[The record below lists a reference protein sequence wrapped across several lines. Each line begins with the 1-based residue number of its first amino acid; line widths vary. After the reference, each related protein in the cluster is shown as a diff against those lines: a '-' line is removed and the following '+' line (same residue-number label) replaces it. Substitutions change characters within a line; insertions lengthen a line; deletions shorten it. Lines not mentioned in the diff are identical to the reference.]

1 MMSKGIIM
9 EIKKEYAIVMND
21 TGSIESIKVKDGMK
35 LGQKIFYFEED
46 LVNIN
51 QNISV
56 NKISLF
62 KTFGTFA
69 ALFLLIFTFFQ
80 PLAFNKAYAV
90 VSLDI
95 NPSIQIQV
103 NNKKKI
109 VAVEGIN
116 EDGKNIDFSSVNGL
130 EIDEGI
136 DGIKNIL
143 VEKDYLNQMGEVLVA
158 FALLDNQ
165 EDDNYENQ
173 IKDAIQ
179 TTFKTENVTYVKG
192 SKESVEEAKTK
203 GISLGR
209 YEVSL
214 SADETVKSKID
225 NIPVKEITSLIKDK
239 ENCIYWKAD
248 NAQSSEKPETNN
260 NLSDDKYSDKPESTL
275 ENNTIPKKDKVEEP
289 IKEITPE
296 VQKPIYNNKD
306 SEINK
311 EPEEVPETKPEIVLP
326 PIEEIKPDGN
336 KPGKEESED
345 KNNEITEDKNN
356 NSENNT
362 TDVGNIE
369 QNLKK

>member
-1 MMSKGIIM
+1 MSKGIIM

-51 QNISV
+51 QNRSV

-109 VAVEGIN
+109 VAVEGVN
-116 EDGKNIDFSSVNGL
+116 EDGKNIDFSSINGL
-130 EIDEGI
+130 EIDKGIEGI
-136 DGIKNIL
+136 KAIL
-143 VEKDYLNQMGEVLVA
+143 VEKEYLGETGEVLVA
-158 FALLDNQ
+158 FALLDKH
-165 EDDNYENQ
+165 EDENYENQ
-173 IKDAIQ
+173 IQDAIK

-192 SKESVEEAKTK
+192 SKEAVEEAKTK

-214 SADETVKSKID
+214 SADETVKSKIE

-248 NAQSSEKPETNN
+248 NAQNSEKPEINN
-260 NLSDDKYSDKPESTL
+260 NLSDDKYSDKPENTL
-275 ENNTIPKKDKVEEP
+275 ENNTIPKKDKIEET

-296 VQKPIYNNKD
+296 VQKPIEDNKE
-306 SEINK
+306 SEIK
-311 EPEEVPETKPEIVLP
+311 KDPEEVPETKPEIVLP
-326 PIEEIKPDGN
+326 PIEEIKPGDN
-336 KPGKEESED
+336 TTNNEETED
-345 KNNEITEDKNN
+345 KNNETSKDKNN
-356 NSENNT
+356 GSVSNI
-362 TDVGNIE
+362 TDTGKEE

>member
-1 MMSKGIIM
+1 M
-9 EIKKEYAIVMND
+9 
-21 TGSIESIKVKDGMK
+21 
-35 LGQKIFYFEED
+35 
-46 LVNIN
+46 
-51 QNISV
+51 
-56 NKISLF
+56 
-62 KTFGTFA
+62 
-69 ALFLLIFTFFQ
+69 
-80 PLAFNKAYAV
+80 
-90 VSLDI
+90 
-95 NPSIQIQV
+95 
-103 NNKKKI
+103 
-109 VAVEGIN
+109 
-116 EDGKNIDFSSVNGL
+116 
-130 EIDEGI
+130 
-136 DGIKNIL
+136 
-143 VEKDYLNQMGEVLVA
+143 
-158 FALLDNQ
+158 
-165 EDDNYENQ
+165 
-173 IKDAIQ
+173 
-179 TTFKTENVTYVKG
+179 
-192 SKESVEEAKTK
+192 EEAKTK